1 MWPLAGGGG
10 GCGPPRGGHRL
21 RPARAA
27 GCGESPT
34 SAGRPSR
41 SCPVHPGASL
51 CIRVSHTPAPP
62 DFCLGLATARQPQGP
77 GAAGASWSFPLLSQ
91 PWPLW
96 TPPPSPGTFSVP
108 WSHQAP
114 CWCLSQGA
122 RHPLSDSPAPV
133 NRPIV
138 NSPQSPSE
146 DAISSCRHRDRN
158 RQEGWDVDS
167 LACVSSGSRGS
178 RAPRPSCRPG
188 VSASR
193 APPCARPART
203 PRQPYLFIE
212 QHASTASACV

>member
-1 MWPLAGGGG
+1 M
-10 GCGPPRGGHRL
+10 
-21 RPARAA
+21 RPAPGWAPAEAGACRGLRGEPHVSGSPLQVLPCAPGGFSLHPCLSHPRALRLLPGFGHCEAAA
-27 GCGESPT
+27 GTRG
-34 SAGRPSR
+34 SR
-41 SCPVHPGASL
+41 SELVVSASL
-51 CIRVSHTPAPP
+51 PAVASPDATP
-62 DFCLGLATARQPQGP
+62 
-77 GAAGASWSFPLLSQ
+77 
-91 PWPLW
+91 
-96 TPPPSPGTFSVP
+96 FSRYP
-108 WSHQAP
+108 WSYQAP
-114 CWCLSQGA
+114 CRCLSQGA

-146 DAISSCRHRDRN
+146 DAISSCRHPDRN

-167 LACVSSGSRGS
+167 LACVSSGGRGS

-212 QHASTASACV
+212 RHASTASTCV